1 MSTPLLQLRE
11 VILQF
16 RSFDTCAAIAPVGA
30 GNINDTYRADIQ
42 AGGNRESWLLQRLNH
57 RVFKDPEAVMRNI
70 RAAAAHLE
78 RQKDFPLRIPAPVPT
93 RSGQWLYCDEA
104 GNYWRVFPFYENT
117 YAPEHLPEPA
127 IAYEAA
133 RAYGAFLY
141 ALRGFPAEQLVET
154 IPGFH
159 DTERRWAV
167 FEDVLKN
174 DPADR
179 AKAATA
185 EIDALME
192 ARPVFS
198 RVHEL
203 KTSGALPRRVT
214 HNDTK
219 AGNVLIDIQTGRA
232 VAVID
237 WDTIMPGTVLSDF
250 GDMVR
255 TFAPDCTEDSDGPVQ
270 MRMEALEMLCRGF
283 LEKTSGFLTPAE
295 RENLPLGAQWIIGE
309 QALRFLTD
317 YLAGDTYYKTQ
328 YPEHNLV
335 RARNQLAFYRAMSE
349 NLTHFFRFRKPP

>member
-1 MSTPLLQLRE
+1 MPTPLPQPRE
-11 VILQF
+11 IILHF
-16 RSFDTCAAIAPVGA
+16 RSFDACAAITPVGA
-30 GNINDTYRADIQ
+30 GNINDTYRVDLLRD
-42 AGGNRESWLLQRLNH
+42 GKPESWILQRLNH

-70 RAAAAHLE
+70 RAVAAHLE
-78 RQKDFPLRIPAPVPT
+78 RQADFPLRIPAPVPT
-93 RSGQWLYCDEA
+93 LQGDWLHRDDA

-117 YAPEHLPEPA
+117 FAPERLPEPA

-141 ALRGFPAEQLVET
+141 ALRDFPADQLVET

-167 FEDVLKN
+167 FEAMLKK
-174 DPADR
+174 DPAGR
-179 AKAATA
+179 VKVATA
-185 EIDALME
+185 EINALME

-203 KTSGALPRRVT
+203 KASGELSRRVT

-283 LEKTSGFLTPAE
+283 LEKTSGFLTPLE

-335 RARNQLAFYRAMSE
+335 RARNQLALYHAVSE